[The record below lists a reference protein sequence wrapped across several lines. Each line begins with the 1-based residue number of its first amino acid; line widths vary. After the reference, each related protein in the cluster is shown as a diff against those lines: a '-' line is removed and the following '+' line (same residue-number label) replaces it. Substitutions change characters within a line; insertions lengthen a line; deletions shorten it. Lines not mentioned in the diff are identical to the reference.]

1 MNARVILALTRYK
14 GFIENKDRAQRI
26 LTFGT
31 VYFMHLVQTLPKIL
45 PPPQYFSLSRAP
57 YHATYRT
64 SFLKIFKFICLHIS
78 YDLKYLLLPTFVVLT
93 ILLYACVQYIESHSM
108 CSLSI
113 FTKVCVRV
121 FIVILNRVTI
131 CIPQQSGYWNN
142 VITLSKPTKTK
153 LILITFE

>member
-26 LTFGT
+26 LNFGT

-45 PPPQYFSLSRAP
+45 PPPQYFSLSCAP
-57 YHATYRT
+57 YHATYCT

-78 YDLKYLLLPTFVVLT
+78 YDLKYLLPTFVVVT
-93 ILLYACVQYIESHSM
+93 VLLYVCVQYIESHSM

-131 CIPQQSGYWNN
+131 CIPQQSGYSNN
-142 VITLSKPTKTK
+142 VITLSKPAKTK